1 MGSNWKLILVFAV
14 LFLTGGLTG
23 SLLTRS
29 LMRRQALP
37 GLQRNHHTWTEALTQ
52 RLTRTAHLT
61 PDQVAKFRP
70 RIEAAVKQMQSIQIQ
85 SMQQV
90 SDALDA
96 ALTEIEP
103 DLSPDQQKGLEHFRE
118 RRRAFLQEAIA
129 KRQAQ
134 D

>member
-1 MGSNWKLILVFAV
+1 MGSNWKLILVFAL

-23 SLLTRS
+23 SLITRS

-37 GLQRNHHTWTEALTQ
+37 GLQRNYHAWSQAVTQ
-52 RLTRTAHLT
+52 RLTRAAHLT
-61 PDQVAKFRP
+61 PEQSEKIRP
-70 RIEAAVKQMQSIQIQ
+70 RVEAAVKQMQSIQIH

-103 DLSPDQQKGLEHFRE
+103 DLNPDQQKGLEHFRE
-118 RRRAFLQEAIA
+118 RHRAFLQEAIA
-129 KRQAQ
+129 KREAQ

>member
-23 SLLTRS
+23 SLITRS

-37 GLQRNHHTWTEALTQ
+37 GSQRNYHTWTDAMIQ
-52 RLTRTAHLT
+52 RLTRAAHLT
-61 PDQVAKFRP
+61 PEQAEKIRP
-70 RIEAAVKQMQSIQIQ
+70 RVEAAVKQMQSIQIQ

-90 SDALDA
+90 SDAMDA

-118 RRRAFLQEAIA
+118 RHHAFLQEAIA
-129 KRQAQ
+129 KREAQ
-134 D
+134 E